1 MSNITI
7 NTTPP
12 QIALAGNGL
21 VYNITTANA
30 KSAAGSLAKFAV
42 TFAAAWDEIAE
53 NDTFTLT
60 CDLFTID
67 FVFKDSPDESGTQLP
82 TPTDSTYVTDYSPLL
97 RDAMLKNYYIAT
109 YCELSQLPANV
120 NFNFE
125 FRNKGSFS
133 LAVDAHWGT
142 ENTPLTVTP
151 TDGTNETYRSNYRLC
166 ALIENSLNDQLIVIE
181 KFPFPALS
189 IDFDIADFIKHLC
202 SSDFTM
208 NPDALLFEH
217 SSAIVSYVTKFFD
230 KYGSP
235 PVPSILYPDT
245 TRYALPGGIDKNGL
259 AAYAADETDVMTQFI
274 ADKRFLTHADDEITL
289 KFDDVIRL
297 YFLLNTSNNVQ
308 FRWARYTVEGY
319 ILGSWQFNTQ
329 DTYDPNTIVECV
341 CDPLK
346 LFSEANLE
354 AAHYIEVKLY
364 DNTAHADL
372 SETRRYYLDNNIS
385 TQRLQFVFAN
395 SFEIAYDTI
404 FAYGKAE
411 HNFDIEN
418 YTLLYI
424 NDAKSQSRS
433 YRTDKFIV
441 RSGYLTFRQLFYWQE
456 FIQSNQRYLIRDGRR
471 IPCRI
476 LSTNIFMYK
485 NQVYNFGIELEI
497 ELDDRDKFR
506 STLPDQAIAF
516 SDYFNSYGFSFA
528 VSAAIAGHII
538 LDADGNEMPQRNK
551 LQFTGH
557 NVQVSDNEAGDKTV
571 INIAHT
577 GVWFDVMVPMVAE
590 PTSTSTIDTIVDVRD
605 SIKIGNIIAV
615 TQDGTT
621 RELVVS
627 NVTWDDVNL
636 IGQITTSTAEL
647 ITSEVITAMK
657 VKSLSGPTISSK
669 DVSLASG
676 SWSGSNT
683 QTITV
688 EGVGYI
694 SLVIVSPAGSDFT
707 NYENFATAQIIGTT
721 QGNNQVVVKCK
732 NIPTSNISV
741 KITYIWH

>member
-30 KSAAGSLAKFAV
+30 KSAAGSFAKFALA
-42 TFAAAWDEIAE
+42 FSAAWDEIAE
-53 NDTFTLT
+53 NDTLTLA
-60 CDLFTID
+60 CDLFTIV
-67 FVFKDSPDESGTQLP
+67 FVFKDAPNESGTQLP
-82 TPTDSTYVTDYSPLL
+82 TPANSEYLTDYSPLL
-97 RDAMLKNYYIAT
+97 REAIVKNYYIAT
-109 YCELSQLPANV
+109 YCALIHIPGNV
-120 NFNFE
+120 NFTLE

-133 LAVDAHWGT
+133 LAVDADWGT
-142 ENTPLTVTP
+142 VNTPLTVTP

-235 PVPSILYPDT
+235 PVPSILYLDI
-245 TRYALPGGIDKNGL
+245 TRYALPGGIDKTGL
-259 AAYAADETDVMTQFI
+259 AAYSADETDVMTQFI
-274 ADKRFLTHADDEITL
+274 ADKRFLTHADDYITL
-289 KFDDVIRL
+289 KFDDIIRL
-297 YFLLNTSNNVQ
+297 YFLLNTTNNVQ
-308 FRWARYTVEGY
+308 FRYARYTIEGY
-319 ILGSWQFNTQ
+319 IIGSWQFNTQ
-329 DTYDPNTIVECV
+329 ATYDPNTIVECI

-346 LFSEANLE
+346 LFSESSLE

-364 DNTAHADL
+364 DNTAHTDL

-395 SFEIAYDTI
+395 SFEIAFDTI

-577 GVWFDVMVPMVAE
+577 GVWFDAMSLIPGLNDASRIITLLD
-590 PTSTSTIDTIVDVRD
+590 PTI
-605 SIKIGNIIAV
+605 SIKPGNIMSV
-615 TQDGTT
+615 TQDETT
-621 RELVVS
+621 KELVVES
-627 NVTWDDVNL
+627 VDANYETMSFSINF
-636 IGQITTSTAEL
+636 TTSEL
-647 ITSEVITAMK
+647 NPDVLISAMK

-669 DVSLASG
+669 DVTLASG
-676 SWSGSNT
+676 DWSGSNT

-694 SLVIVSPAGSDFT
+694 AVVWVSPAGTDFT
-707 NYENFATAQIIGTT
+707 NLENFANAVILPTT
-721 QGNNQVVVKCK
+721 QGNNQVIVKCK
-732 NIPTSNISV
+732 NLPTSNINV
-741 KITYIWH
+741 RFTYIWH